1 MERRIVTCDYCH
13 QIIEDDE
20 QQGADWAFA
29 HAPVEVRHYSQIKH
43 YCSIEH
49 CIAALLERYGCACVK
64 GGDLVGAVQRTIV
77 DALRRDA

>member
-29 HAPVEVRHYSQIKH
+29 HAPVEVRHYSPIKH

-49 CIAALLERYGCACVK
+49 CIAALIERYGCACVNA
-64 GGDLVGAVQRTIV
+64 DELAEGANRVV
-77 DALRRDA
+77 ADALRSAT